1 VVMDDKG
8 GERLIKA
15 SDVFHVLSLYL
26 ETCTTAVVSYL
37 LSIH

>member
-15 SDVFHVLSLYL
+15 SDVFHMLSLYL
-26 ETCTTAVVSYL
+26 EICTIVVV
-37 LSIH
+37 IF